1 MCTVT
6 AVECR
11 RKVIN
16 DFGDKECTLLQQL
29 SVVERSLTISVTK
42 NVYCY
47 SSWVSYKD
55 HSPFPWQGTCTTTAV
70 ECRTKAK
77 NLFPDRECVLLQ
89 HVEFPTKIV
98 HHFSDK
104 EREQLRRVERPRK
117 VINPNCFFF
126 FFFLRRICT
135 ARLWQLS
142 LAQRSLTLSPSRNV
156 YGCQSNGLP
165 RAVLRAD

>member
-11 RKVIN
+11 TKIIHL
-16 DFGDKECTLLQQL
+16 FPDKEHVPLRQL
-29 SVVERSLTISVTK
+29 SVVQRQRTFFLTENVCFYSMLNFLQRSFTISLTRNVNSYDESSVPERSLT
-42 NVYCY
+42 
-47 SSWVSYKD
+47 
-55 HSPFPWQGTCTTTAV
+55 
-70 ECRTKAK
+70 
-77 NLFPDRECVLLQ
+77 
-89 HVEFPTKIV
+89 PTG
-98 HHFSDK
+98 
-104 EREQLRRVERPRK
+104 
-117 VINPNCFFF
+117 FFF
-126 FFFLRRICT
+126 YFFLRRICT